1 MLTQTSTDSTN
12 RILVE
17 PEKDIIQKQT
27 SIGNEDLSGKLKK
40 FFTKYFCQGQKLS
53 KKQALALEQ
62 LDEKTSWQKRLMVK
76 HRQEIGMLI
85 PFVLLQTIWW
95 CLATKHDF
103 FKYFN
108 EVQNPKSGIP
118 NYYLS
123 FTMILG
129 ACVAG
134 MTSEGGGAVA
144 FPVMTLL
151 LKIDPKVARDFSL
164 MVQSVGMSAASF
176 TIFWMKI
183 KLEKH
188 SIIYCSIGAFF
199 GMIFGL
205 EVLDSLPKEAK
216 KLGFVSIWF
225 SFCAALFLLNREKKR
240 KTYDSIQ
247 NFGTWQAV
255 SLVLTG
261 FLGGIF
267 SGVTGSGVDIC
278 SFSILS
284 LLFRI
289 SEKISTPT
297 SIVLMAINSL
307 VGVFWRG
314 AMEYPNGID
323 IAAWKYLAVVV
334 PIIVFFAPLGS
345 LLSSY
350 FHRQVLAAL
359 VYVLDTV
366 ALITAIAVIP
376 IFQDLRKDPDPEIQ
390 EKNVWPW
397 GLIMVPSLIV
407 GGFLF
412 FFCLSK
418 VGERLMRKI
427 ELEATCSHPKI
438 DQIEKG
444 SDQNSIETLD
454 IIPEK
459 IEFEND
465 LQTEKTEVD
474 NEIPEKIEAEKMDI
488 ENSVQPLEDSPSI

>member
-1 MLTQTSTDSTN
+1 MTKRSQTLSDKTESC
-12 RILVE
+12 LSE
-17 PEKDIIQKQT
+17 SKLGSPLLPQYHESIQEET
-27 SIGNEDLSGKLKK
+27 SVGNEDLSGKLKK

-62 LDEKTSWQKRLMVK
+62 LDENTSWQKRLMVK

-95 CLATKHDF
+95 CLATKHNF
-103 FKYFN
+103 FQYFN
-108 EVQNPKSGIP
+108 EVQNKDSGIP

-151 LKIDPKVARDFSL
+151 LKIKPEVARDFSL

-188 SIIYCSIGAFF
+188 SIIFCSIGAFF

-205 EVLDSLPKEAK
+205 EVIDPLIPAQAK

-314 AMEYPNGID
+314 AMEYSQDPPNGID

-376 IFQDLRKDPDPEIQ
+376 IFDPTKKEL
-390 EKNVWPW
+390 WPW

-427 ELEATCSHPKI
+427 ELEAACPHHPKM
-438 DQIEKG
+438 DQIENG
-444 SDQNSIETLD
+444 SDQNSIETMD

-459 IEFEND
+459 IELEND
-465 LQTEKTEVD
+465 
-474 NEIPEKIEAEKMDI
+474 IPEKIETEKMDI
-488 ENSVQPLEDSPSI
+488 ENSVQPLDDFPSR